1 MIALAAARGAT
12 NLRVFGSAARG
23 IDTSESDI
31 DLLADIAP
39 RTGLLALARLERELG
54 DLLGTKVD
62 VVPASGLREHLPER
76 VMKEAVPL

>member
-1 MIALAAARGAT
+1 MIALAAAHGAT

-31 DLLADIAP
+31 DLKADIAP

-54 DLLGTKVD
+54 DQLGTKVD
-62 VVPASGLREHLPER
+62 VVASGLREHLSER
-76 VMKEAVPL
+76 VVKEAVPL

>member
-31 DLLADIAP
+31 DLKADIAP

-54 DLLGTKVD
+54 DQLGTKVD
-62 VVPASGLREHLPER
+62 VVASGLREHLSER
-76 VMKEAVPL
+76 VVKEAVPL

>member
-1 MIALAAARGAT
+1 M
-12 NLRVFGSAARG
+12 
-23 IDTSESDI
+23 